1 MASKHDVLNLYYKR
15 ILFDC
20 SSGPNKKIRI
30 SHIFE
35 IRQKTGIG
43 GISWFQPYLNK
54 LFFLYV
60 RSSASAVIRK
70 NIGKKTKQGK
80 LILNLKKDYVW
91 NSNGNAYLLLQLEDW
106 CTHFFFFSLLFRL
119 QSYKSFYTELHWM
132 VPHRKTKIH
141 HRQFLKCKNQTLMM
155 LLEPMQFLIST

>member
-106 CTHFFFFSLLFRL
+106 CTHFFFFLCYLDCNPINLSTLN
-119 QSYKSFYTELHWM
+119 YTEWCPTERPRFTTVSSWNARTRHSW
-132 VPHRKTKIH
+132 
-141 HRQFLKCKNQTLMM
+141 CY
-155 LLEPMQFLIST
+155 